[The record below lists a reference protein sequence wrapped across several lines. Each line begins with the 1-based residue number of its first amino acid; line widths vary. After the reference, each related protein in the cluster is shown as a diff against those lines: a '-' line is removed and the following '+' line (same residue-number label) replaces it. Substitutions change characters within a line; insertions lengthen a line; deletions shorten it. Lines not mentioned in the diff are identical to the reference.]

1 MGKDRLQME
10 RRDKNGLT
18 EQEFLAAYRPGDYE
32 RPSLTADVAVFS
44 VTEEK
49 TRLLLIRR
57 GGHPYLGCW
66 ALPGGFANPGEPVER
81 TAARELEEET
91 GLSGLPF
98 LPVGLFGEPG
108 RDPRMWVVSQA
119 FAAVIPEERRKEV
132 RAGDDAAAARW
143 FDVYLEREGGRVKL
157 TFSSDEERFFALL
170 QLPDIGACTAGNKPQ
185 ILNRGELAFDH
196 AAVIGQAM
204 RKVGLL

>member
-1 MGKDRLQME
+1 ME

-49 TRLLLIRR
+49 TRILLIRR
-57 GGHPYLGCW
+57 GGHPDLGCW

-91 GLSGLPF
+91 GLSGLP
-98 LPVGLFGEPG
+98 LIPVGLFGEPG

-119 FAAVIPEERRKEV
+119 FASLIPQERKKEV
-132 RAGDDAAAARW
+132 RAGDDAAAVRW
-143 FDVYLEREGGRVKL
+143 FDVCLKREGCRVGL
-157 TFSSDEERFFALL
+157 TFSSDEENFSVLL
-170 QLPDIGACTAGNKPQ
+170 LLPGPGLPATGDKPQ

-204 RKVGLL
+204 RQVGLL

>member
-1 MGKDRLQME
+1 ME

-18 EQEFLAAYRPGDYE
+18 EREFLEAYRPGDYE

-49 TRLLLIRR
+49 TKLLLIRR

-91 GLSGLPF
+91 GLSGLP
-98 LPVGLFGEPG
+98 LIPVGLFGEPG
-108 RDPRMWVVSQA
+108 RDPRMWVISQA
-119 FAAVIPEERRKEV
+119 FAALIPKERRKEV
-132 RAGDDAAAARW
+132 RAGDDADAARW
-143 FDVYLEREGGRVKL
+143 FDVYLEREGCRVRL
-157 TFSSDEERFFALL
+157 TFSSDEENFSVLL
-170 QLPDIGACTAGNKPQ
+170 QMPGPENYTPGDKPQ

-204 RKVGLL
+204 RQTGLL

>member
-1 MGKDRLQME
+1 MRME

-91 GLSGLPF
+91 GLRGLS
-98 LPVGLFGEPG
+98 LMPVGLFGEPG

-119 FAAVIPEERRKEV
+119 FVAVIPQERIQEV

-143 FDVYLEREGGRVKL
+143 FDVYLEREGCRVRL
-157 TFSSDEERFFALL
+157 TFSSDEERFSVLL
-170 QLPDIGACTAGNKPQ
+170 RLPKPGACTAKHKMQ
-185 ILNRGELAFDH
+185 IGNRGELAFDH

-204 RKVGLL
+204 RQVGLL